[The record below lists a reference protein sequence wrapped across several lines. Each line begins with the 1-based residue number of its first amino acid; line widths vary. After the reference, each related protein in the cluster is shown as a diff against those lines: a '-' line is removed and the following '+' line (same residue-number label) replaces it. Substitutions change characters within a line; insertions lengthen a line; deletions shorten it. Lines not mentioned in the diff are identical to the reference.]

1 MPLLRIR
8 QPELGHPVPQLLR
21 FLRLVAVFYA
31 AGHVVPGMLIW
42 LIGRTAHAL

>member
-1 MPLLRIR
+1 MVGLRIR
-8 QPELGHPVPQLLR
+8 KPALGDPRAQVLR

-31 AGHVVPGMLIW
+31 AGHVLPGMLIW